1 MKPMK
6 PTMDDLHR
14 MDPATVISYDGRRPM
29 TVVEVIM
36 HICHGDWDRLPD
48 PKPRQVTPTEQSK

>member
-1 MKPMK
+1 MHY
-6 PTMDDLHR
+6 TIDQLHR
-14 MDPATVISYDGRRPM
+14 MNPAAMIQYENHRPM